1 MSSSLFS
8 SDLIIASA
16 VFRSETGEYVN
27 SKVNVDS
34 SQRNDRL
41 LKSGLAPCNHQN
53 LSGGCPK
60 KKKTT
65 TLEIKLFHLSIRLPL
80 PSTSDSQAML
90 RQMKGIKARQRLNR
104 SII

>member
-53 LSGGCPK
+53 LSGGCR

-65 TLEIKLFHLSIRLPL
+65 TLEIELFHLSIRLPL

-104 SII
+104 FII